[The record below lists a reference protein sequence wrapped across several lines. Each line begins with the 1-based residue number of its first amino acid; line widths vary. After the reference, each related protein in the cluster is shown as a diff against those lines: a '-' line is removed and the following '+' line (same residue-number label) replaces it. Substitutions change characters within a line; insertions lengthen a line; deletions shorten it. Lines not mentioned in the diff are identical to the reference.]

1 MKIDRDTLKKIILE
15 ELEAVTSDEPEFGKV
30 RSSRGQA
37 SADLKQRSKD
47 MQSQKGVDDKERGI
61 ISQIEKLLTQLAD
74 QTDIKGGA
82 VNSKL
87 KKLYNVLKSELE
99 DQQDEK

>member
-1 MKIDRDTLKKIILE
+1 MKISKEDLKQIIRE
-15 ELEAVTSDEPEFGKV
+15 ELEAEFGKQKT
-30 RSSRGQA
+30 SRGQA
-37 SADLKQRSKD
+37 SADLKLRSKE

-74 QTDIKGGA
+74 ETDIKGGA

-87 KKLYNVLKSELE
+87 KKLYNVLQAELG
-99 DQQDEK
+99 DQQDEE

>member
-1 MKIDRDTLKKIILE
+1 MKISKEDLKQIIRE
-15 ELEAVTSDEPEFGKV
+15 ELEAEFGKQ
-30 RSSRGQA
+30 RTSRGQA
-37 SADLKQRSKD
+37 SADLKLRSKE

-74 QTDIKGGA
+74 ETDIKGGA

-87 KKLYNVLKSELE
+87 KKLYNVLQAELG
-99 DQQDEK
+99 DQPDEE